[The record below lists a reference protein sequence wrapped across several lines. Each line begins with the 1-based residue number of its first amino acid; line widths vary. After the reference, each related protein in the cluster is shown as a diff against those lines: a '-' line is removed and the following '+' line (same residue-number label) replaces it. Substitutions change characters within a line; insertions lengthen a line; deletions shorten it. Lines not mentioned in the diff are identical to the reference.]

1 MYTGRV
7 PELPEVETVVRELRR
22 KLPGAVIT
30 RAVVTAPDMYRRDSR
45 DVSVLQGARV
55 AGVERHG
62 KAILIRC
69 ESEAGRVD
77 LAVHLGMTGQLLW
90 TARAQEAVRPHL
102 HARWGL
108 SGGAELRLVDPRRFG
123 YVLVGAP
130 DAVRASLAIGP
141 DALAITPE
149 ELAHALRGRKAP
161 IKSLLLDQRIV
172 AGLGNIYVDESLFL
186 ARVHP
191 STPGERAARR
201 SREILSAARRV
212 LARAIEARGTTLR
225 DYRRPDGSTGEFQMK
240 LRVYGREGD
249 ACPRC
254 RARIRRIEVGQ
265 RGTHFCPRC
274 QRAPR
279 GLTASLRRSR
289 ADRWRRA
296 VLRPRGCT
304 TSP

>member
-1 MYTGRV
+1 MPVAPSCILAGM
-7 PELPEVETVVRELRR
+7 PELPEVETVVRELRA

-45 DVSVLQGARV
+45 DVSTLEGARV
-55 AGVERHG
+55 TGLERLG
-62 KAILIRC
+62 KAIVIRC
-69 ESEAGRVD
+69 ESDRGRLD

-90 TARAQEAVRPHL
+90 TARAQEPALPHL

-130 DAVRASLAIGP
+130 ETVRASLAIGP
-141 DALAITPE
+141 DALSITPE
-149 ELAHALRGRKAP
+149 ELALALRGRRAAIKA
-161 IKSLLLDQRIV
+161 LLLDQRIV
-172 AGLGNIYVDESLFL
+172 AGLGNIYVDETLFL

-191 STPGERAARR
+191 STGGDRAATRA
-201 SREILSAARRV
+201 REILSAARRV
-212 LARAIEARGTTLR
+212 LARAIDARGTTLR

-240 LRVYGREGD
+240 LRVYGREGES
-249 ACPRC
+249 CPRC

-279 GLTASLRRSR
+279 RVSASPRR
-289 ADRWRRA
+289 
-296 VLRPRGCT
+296 
-304 TSP
+304 

>member
-1 MYTGRV
+1 V

-45 DVSVLQGARV
+45 DVSTLEGARV
-55 AGVERHG
+55 AGVERRG
-62 KAILIRC
+62 KAIVIRC
-69 ESEAGRVD
+69 ETPGGDLD
-77 LAVHLGMTGQLLW
+77 LAVHLGMTGRLLW
-90 TARAQEAVRPHL
+90 TARTQEPVLPHL

-123 YVLVGAP
+123 YVLVGVP
-130 DAVRASLAIGP
+130 EAVHAALAIGP
-141 DALAITPE
+141 DALSITPA
-149 ELAHALRGRKAP
+149 ELARALRGRRAP
-161 IKSLLLDQRIV
+161 IKALLLDQRIV
-172 AGLGNIYVDESLFL
+172 AGLGNIYVDESLFW

-191 STPGERAARR
+191 STSGERAARR
-201 SREILSAARRV
+201 AREILSAARRV

-225 DYRRPDGSTGEFQMK
+225 DYRRPDGSTGEFQVR
-240 LRVYGREGD
+240 LRVYGREGEP
-249 ACPRC
+249 CTRC

-279 GLTASLRRSR
+279 GVSASPRR
-289 ADRWRRA
+289 
-296 VLRPRGCT
+296 
-304 TSP
+304 